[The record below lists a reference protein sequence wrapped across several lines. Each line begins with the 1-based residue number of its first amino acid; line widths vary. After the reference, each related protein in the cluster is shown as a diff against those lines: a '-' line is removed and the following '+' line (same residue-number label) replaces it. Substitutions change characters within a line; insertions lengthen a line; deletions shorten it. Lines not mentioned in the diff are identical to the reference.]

1 MDNKI
6 FFTVEYPGV
15 ETKKSDFLN
24 LIPKDKICLY
34 FLRYGYF
41 DISEPRESI
50 EITDYPTAPKVDKSI
65 FKGDEKK
72 YIPLAENQLR
82 IVTPKGVPLLENFS
96 LQRTFLNKG
105 YIYLINDNPN
115 AEDAFTEVTIDECG
129 FLEYVVKKGS
139 LNKDYKDLRHPIT
152 SLSHRHFLLVDK
164 GSKYWIAY
172 SPIQWS
178 WAYLKEMLN
187 NKKKREERMLWVEC
201 KGIYKNEK
209 LPMHLSSFKDVFIH
223 FHKDNGQEHYF
234 SKKLKL
240 ICSDERRQDEAGDNY
255 IFEDMFITLHDSIG
269 CACDVSEGVCKKML
283 EFNACIQAL
292 QSGETFEAAFKRL
305 SNGIFDIPKA
315 TTKEETEYR
324 QLFSLALTC
333 YQLVYNDPKAILK
346 YDGGSVGWNSNDRH
360 WNDPRPE
367 TRKVYNRE
375 LRQEEEIPITSC
387 IGNGIDGKKLEGILG
402 IKEREELRE
411 TLLSYRK
418 DFGKFLTEEKFLRK
432 HLDDIIEN
440 HWSNIL
446 IGKDAMTDIAHCMS
460 FNPYEVERPL
470 LLKNDYVA
478 NDEWEDWFYN
488 HFKKQKTENQ
498 TENQV
503 DDNLKILLNKT
514 IEIGD
519 SIDINK
525 ETIALTKVL
534 RKYLVY
540 YEKLFNKDYVL
551 DKNKVFSPIKEKM
564 RFTVAHLNTQ
574 INTHHC
580 EMFRIEDDQIRI
592 NLKQL
597 GVEFDPNYVKMGPY
611 TGSKDTVMH
620 ILRECSPEGFS
631 YNERRPGQVS
641 YTNAEV
647 YFKVRKDVSQNVNP
661 QAAKVRLFMEK
672 VINSKA
678 FNSFFLFLEIY
689 NLGYAG
695 VEIYKKV
702 SYEKG
707 FKTMSAIVKT
717 TDAYMTLRKNFI
729 DITIEKNKKF
739 VNYTKALNSLS
750 NVVSAGWALYDS
762 CESFRKRDLYSSA
775 LMLGATASYCISAM
789 AAIGLVFS
797 STGPAGWIA
806 LFTGVGFTFLASL
819 VRDSELETYFKNFLL
834 SDNNDF
840 HKLENQSPMNYSYF
854 VLKYRKQLVTGEDF
868 QKTMMNPLDAFAT
881 LFDLIICREIKFSP
895 IDPKLEIMLPM
906 NHNSPARR
914 NLKATSFRAEMQF
927 ADFFNDPNNVEVQ
940 AFYYPD
946 SRSNDFTPIQEVS
959 IIKTKNLEGEEILR
973 VIFNVPADKIN
984 TINIFSVIVFAVR
997 LRIENAKEVY
1007 FPYPAT
1013 GKKERYLG
1021 AKIIVEDDQY
1031 TPAIVQLDQTE
1042 KVRVDT
1048 LKNLKDLNQW
1058 K

>member
-1 MDNKI
+1 
-6 FFTVEYPGV
+6 
-15 ETKKSDFLN
+15 
-24 LIPKDKICLY
+24 
-34 FLRYGYF
+34 
-41 DISEPRESI
+41 
-50 EITDYPTAPKVDKSI
+50 
-65 FKGDEKK
+65 
-72 YIPLAENQLR
+72 
-82 IVTPKGVPLLENFS
+82 
-96 LQRTFLNKG
+96 
-105 YIYLINDNPN
+105 
-115 AEDAFTEVTIDECG
+115 
-129 FLEYVVKKGS
+129 
-139 LNKDYKDLRHPIT
+139 
-152 SLSHRHFLLVDK
+152 
-164 GSKYWIAY
+164 
-172 SPIQWS
+172 
-178 WAYLKEMLN
+178 
-187 NKKKREERMLWVEC
+187 MLWVEC

-209 LPMHLSSFKDVFIH
+209 LPMHLSSFKDVSIH

-269 CACDVSEGVCKKML
+269 CARDISEGVCKKML

-346 YDGGSVGWNSNDRH
+346 YDGGNVGWNSNDRH

-597 GVEFDPNYVKMGPY
+597 GVEFDPDYVKMGPY
-611 TGSKDTVMH
+611 TGPKDTVMH

-631 YNERRPGQVS
+631 YNERKPGQVS

-702 SYEKG
+702 
-707 FKTMSAIVKT
+707 
-717 TDAYMTLRKNFI
+717 L
-729 DITIEKNKKF
+729 
-739 VNYTKALNSLS
+739 
-750 NVVSAGWALYDS
+750 
-762 CESFRKRDLYSSA
+762 KR
-775 LMLGATASYCISAM
+775 
-789 AAIGLVFS
+789 
-797 STGPAGWIA
+797 
-806 LFTGVGFTFLASL
+806 
-819 VRDSELETYFKNFLL
+819 
-834 SDNNDF
+834 
-840 HKLENQSPMNYSYF
+840 
-854 VLKYRKQLVTGEDF
+854 
-868 QKTMMNPLDAFAT
+868 
-881 LFDLIICREIKFSP
+881 
-895 IDPKLEIMLPM
+895 
-906 NHNSPARR
+906 
-914 NLKATSFRAEMQF
+914 
-927 ADFFNDPNNVEVQ
+927 
-940 AFYYPD
+940 
-946 SRSNDFTPIQEVS
+946 
-959 IIKTKNLEGEEILR
+959 
-973 VIFNVPADKIN
+973 
-984 TINIFSVIVFAVR
+984 
-997 LRIENAKEVY
+997 
-1007 FPYPAT
+1007 
-1013 GKKERYLG
+1013 
-1021 AKIIVEDDQY
+1021 
-1031 TPAIVQLDQTE
+1031 
-1042 KVRVDT
+1042 
-1048 LKNLKDLNQW
+1048 
-1058 K
+1058 